1 MAIASSAAALGVS
14 VGTLY
19 VAAGIMV
26 VVVNYATGGV
36 VSLTITGMLIAFAQ
50 TAIEI
55 RKATVA
61 ALTNE
66 LVGTADTNG
75 PNLSLQKLSRNAAN
89 KAAQKNGDSNVE
101 ALKKILCSILELTL
115 ISSLSLYSRLLTM

>member
-1 MAIASSAAALGVS
+1 MAIASLAAALGVS

-61 ALTNE
+61 ALTN
-66 LVGTADTNG
+66 G
-75 PNLSLQKLSRNAAN
+75 
-89 KAAQKNGDSNVE
+89 
-101 ALKKILCSILELTL
+101 
-115 ISSLSLYSRLLTM
+115 LYLLTIREHYTNTAFCRHSKKCRTSVSPVCSW